1 MSTTNDSNLQQPT
14 PEQIQYWKE
23 LDELDCIAFAGK
35 PVSDSEFTEIVQSLL
50 DGSNWVR
57 HLNKVKAKK
66 QQLLAKVAELEEIER
81 EIEQKL
87 TKSSN

>member
-23 LDELDCIAFAGK
+23 LDELDSIAFAGK
-35 PVSDSEFTEIVQSLL
+35 TLSDSEMTEVLQSWL
-50 DGSNWVR
+50 DGSNWVKR
-57 HLNKVKAKK
+57 LNKVKAKK

>member
-1 MSTTNDSNLQQPT
+1 MSTTNDSNLQQPS

-23 LDELDCIAFAGK
+23 LDELDSSAFSGK

-50 DGSNWVR
+50 DGSNWVKR
-57 HLNKVKAKK
+57 LDKVKAKK

>member
-1 MSTTNDSNLQQPT
+1 MSTTNDSNLQQPS

-23 LDELDCIAFAGK
+23 LDELDSDAFAGK
-35 PVSDSEFTEIVQSLL
+35 TLSDSEFTEMLQSWL

-57 HLNKVKAKK
+57 RLNKVKAKK

-87 TKSSN
+87 SK

>member
-1 MSTTNDSNLQQPT
+1 MSITNKSNLQQPS
-14 PEQIQYWKE
+14 PEEVQYWKE
-23 LDELDCIAFAGK
+23 LDELDSDAFAGK
-35 PVSDSEFTEIVQSLL
+35 TLSDSEMTEVLQSWL

-57 HLNKVKAKK
+57 RLNKVRAKK